1 MADNYL
7 EKRYAEINSGGG
19 RTAYSN
25 PSIDTLL
32 ARNRSVRGY
41 RKDNVVKIQQLE
53 RIIAVNTKVAS
64 ARNRQALRFRPVTQG
79 PEADAIL
86 KSVVMGAGLPEL
98 HLPLPGTEPE
108 AFILVASSAEEDQN
122 LFIDLGISLQ
132 SMLLKA
138 VSMGLN
144 GLIIRAF
151 NREGIE
157 KALEIPKDMRLLCV
171 LAIGKSGEKVDTV
184 PVDSGMSLAYYRDA
198 EGTHHVPKVK
208 AEDLLF

>member
-7 EKRYAEINSGGG
+7 EKRYEEISSQGKK
-19 RTAYSN
+19 TACSN

-32 ARNRSVRGY
+32 TRNRSTRGY
-41 RKDNVVKIQQLE
+41 RKDMTVKFQQLE

-64 ARNRQALRFRPVTQG
+64 TRNRQALRFRPIVQG

-86 KSVVMGAGLPEL
+86 KNVTMGAALPEL

-108 AFILVASSAEEDQN
+108 AFILIASPFPEDQN

-151 NREGIE
+151 NREKISQSLRLPE
-157 KALEIPKDMRLLCV
+157 EMKLLCV
-171 LAIGKSGEKVDTV
+171 LAIGKSAEKAQTVSVSAGEPLT
-184 PVDSGMSLAYYRDA
+184 YYRKD
-198 EGTHHVPKVK
+198 GIHCVPKIK
-208 AEDLLF
+208 AEDLMF